1 MTAGKAQAQT
11 LSGRENL
18 PVALA
23 AGWSLGSLAMSV
35 MYQATSVLVLR
46 YLVSF
51 IGIPAILAGVLIGAS
66 KVFDAVIDP
75 LIGIASDRTQTR
87 IGRRR
92 PYLLVGGV
100 ASAASFWLL
109 FHVPILEKM
118 HLRVAA
124 VEIALLL
131 TAAGY
136 SLFNIP
142 YLAMP
147 PEMTSTS
154 EQRTG
159 LTAYRIAAVSVGTIV
174 ASVIGPI
181 VIDAGGGGLAGH
193 RLMADLVSVILFAAA
208 MGCFLT
214 TARAP
219 FRNRGVKSGFTFQE
233 QFRLAARNTPFVV
246 LMGVKLIMLVGGA
259 VSGGIMPFL
268 FVEVMTSTYSVMAQY
283 FLISSVVM
291 ILSQPIWVAL
301 CRRYGKRP
309 VFFVITPI
317 GGVISATWLLAGAH
331 EPHWAIFVRAALGG
345 VFGGGTFLITQSL
358 LPDTIAWDY
367 RQTGLRREGVFA
379 GVYTTIEKVAYAL
392 GPAVAGIILG
402 AFGYI
407 PSTGGAVTQPASAIS
422 GVYICLIFPIVCAI
436 LTVALFT
443 QYRLTEAMLR
453 EPDRMADRP
462 AIAV

>member
-1 MTAGKAQAQT
+1 
-11 LSGRENL
+11 
-18 PVALA
+18 
-23 AGWSLGSLAMSV
+23 
-35 MYQATSVLVLR
+35 
-46 YLVSF
+46 
-51 IGIPAILAGVLIGAS
+51 
-66 KVFDAVIDP
+66 
-75 LIGIASDRTQTR
+75 
-87 IGRRR
+87 
-92 PYLLVGGV
+92 
-100 ASAASFWLL
+100 
-109 FHVPILEKM
+109 
-118 HLRVAA
+118 
-124 VEIALLL
+124 
-131 TAAGY
+131 
-136 SLFNIP
+136 
-142 YLAMP
+142 
-147 PEMTSTS
+147 
-154 EQRTG
+154 
-159 LTAYRIAAVSVGTIV
+159 
-174 ASVIGPI
+174 
-181 VIDAGGGGLAGH
+181 
-193 RLMADLVSVILFAAA
+193 
-208 MGCFLT
+208 
-214 TARAP
+214 
-219 FRNRGVKSGFTFQE
+219 
-233 QFRLAARNTPFVV
+233 
-246 LMGVKLIMLVGGA
+246 
-259 VSGGIMPFL
+259 
-268 FVEVMTSTYSVMAQY
+268 MTSTYSVMAQY